1 MTTAMATPFWTR
13 SSRTSI
19 TFPNITFP
27 MGLPEDVKVINRY
40 VVIQFNL
47 PFLTPAF
54 LHLLLSQQETVT
66 QCDRAAKSPS
76 KFTKFPRFEIS
87 FRCQRKSRIF

>member
-1 MTTAMATPFWTR
+1 
-13 SSRTSI
+13 
-19 TFPNITFP
+19 

-66 QCDRAAKSPS
+66 QSPSLSPNLQFRAAKSPS
-76 KFTKFPRFEIS
+76 KFTKFPRFCDSDFLSLPEKEPDLLIAEVT
-87 FRCQRKSRIF
+87 

>member
-1 MTTAMATPFWTR
+1 
-13 SSRTSI
+13 
-19 TFPNITFP
+19 

-66 QCDRAAKSPS
+66 QCDSRSEISLQVYQIPT
-76 KFTKFPRFEIS
+76 FLRIQIS

>member
-1 MTTAMATPFWTR
+1 MEIFVYHPGLQKWLEMLR
-13 SSRTSI
+13 
-19 TFPNITFP
+19 P

-54 LHLLLSQQETVT
+54 LHLLLSQQET
-66 QCDRAAKSPS
+66 CHPM
-76 KFTKFPRFEIS
+76 
-87 FRCQRKSRIF
+87 

>member
-1 MTTAMATPFWTR
+1 
-13 SSRTSI
+13 
-19 TFPNITFP
+19 

-54 LHLLLSQQETVT
+54 LHLLLSQLETVT

-76 KFTKFPRFEIS
+76 KFPTF
-87 FRCQRKSRIF
+87 